1 MSKAR
6 IYRPDTVTARKSSQ
20 KAVVCQSAFRAV
32 FGYDMPSDEIAESI
46 RAGFP
51 VSVVARLQETLGTP
65 QGMLLKIVH
74 IAPSTLTRRRG
85 KTATPKVSGKEK
97 DEPQRLTPDESGRI
111 YRVTAVLEDA
121 MRLFEGDREA
131 ALRWLKQPAKALGGV
146 TPLSYLD
153 TEAGADAVR
162 DLIGRLEYG
171 VFA

>member
-1 MSKAR
+1 MTKAR
-6 IYRPDTVTARKSSQ
+6 IYRPEIVTARKSSQ
-20 KAVVCQSAFRAV
+20 EAVVRQSAFRAV
-32 FGYDMPSDEIAESI
+32 FGHEIPSDELAKSI

-51 VSVVARLQETLGTP
+51 VSVVGRLQEVLEAP

-74 IAPSTLTRRRG
+74 ISPSTLTRRRG
-85 KTATPKVSGKEK
+85 KTTTPRLSGKGME
-97 DEPQRLTPDESGRI
+97 EPQRLTPDESGRI

-131 ALRWLKQPAKALGGV
+131 ALRWLKQPAKALGGA

-171 VFA
+171 VIT